1 MGKPLLPVYL
11 GLQYKEC
18 PYYIFQGKNH
28 GQHNRGQAI
37 NLQTDKKHRW
47 LSGVNEQ
54 GSDRTLLRYTQWR
67 AEAVPAT
74 ETNSSAW

>member
-28 GQHNRGQAI
+28 GQHNRGQGI
-37 NLQTDKKHRW
+37 NLQTDKKAPLAQWCKSAGLR
-47 LSGVNEQ
+47 
-54 GSDRTLLRYTQWR
+54 SDPIALHSV
-67 AEAVPAT
+67 E
-74 ETNSSAW
+74 S